1 MSNDLNLASLG
12 TATGTTVDSPAKHI
26 MACKM
31 DTNYLITLLKFAG
44 TQSTDAY
51 TLLHDN
57 KMRWCMHKHE
67 LALFTGKKLCPG
79 STFTG
84 SNPKAYPLVITTV
97 GDMHQYTKHFLA
109 NLYNQPTPY
118 DFYHLCA
125 VLSNQIGLGSWY
137 SDEINARIVFGDDD
151 ITTQFIQKWREP
163 QTKEEM
169 NMVIRQI
176 ASTPDFRC
184 QGVAL
189 GQAWAS
195 HISGDTVALSHGC
208 ALRKKIRTKG
218 PLFKVINQKKNKL
231 FMNSGTF
238 RFRRRVLQASVLDA
252 CGGRARLSDAAA
264 RRRDGAAGKCKEWP
278 AATQRPRL

>member
-79 STFTG
+79 SSFTG

-97 GDMHQYTKHFLA
+97 GDPTWMHNSRTSELGNIWQKIFRQHYIVK
-109 NLYNQPTPY
+109 NL
-118 DFYHLCA
+118 
-125 VLSNQIGLGSWY
+125 S
-137 SDEINARIVFGDDD
+137 
-151 ITTQFIQKWREP
+151 
-163 QTKEEM
+163 
-169 NMVIRQI
+169 RQ
-176 ASTPDFRC
+176 
-184 QGVAL
+184 V
-189 GQAWAS
+189 
-195 HISGDTVALSHGC
+195 
-208 ALRKKIRTKG
+208 
-218 PLFKVINQKKNKL
+218 
-231 FMNSGTF
+231 
-238 RFRRRVLQASVLDA
+238 
-252 CGGRARLSDAAA
+252 
-264 RRRDGAAGKCKEWP
+264 
-278 AATQRPRL
+278 